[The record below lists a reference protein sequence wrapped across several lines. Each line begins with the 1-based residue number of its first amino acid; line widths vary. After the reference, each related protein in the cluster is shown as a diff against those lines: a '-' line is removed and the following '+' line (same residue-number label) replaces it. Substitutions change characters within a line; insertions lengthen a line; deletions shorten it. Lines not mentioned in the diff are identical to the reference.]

1 MKKLLALLSLSFM
14 MVQALFAQSGL
25 VKVID
30 GQFFRNGAPYYYI
43 GTNFWYGPILG
54 STGVGGNRERLSQ
67 ELDALRDM
75 GVNNLRVLVGADA
88 GSENA
93 NTVIPY
99 LQPQPGALNDT
110 LLVGLDY
117 FLTELAKRDMVAV
130 LYLTNS
136 WDWSGGYGFYLKNVG
151 QGDSPNADGKGHQ
164 AYVNYAAEFVKNDQ
178 AQQLFW
184 NYVKTIVSRT
194 NSITGKP
201 YKDDPAIMAWQ
212 ICNEPRSF
220 SKEGKDRF
228 AAFISKTA
236 ETIKQ
241 IDSKHLLST
250 GSEGSMGC
258 EGDMELYERI
268 HSDANIDYLT
278 IHIWPANWQWCTRST
293 LWDDLP
299 YVYQKAGA
307 YIDTHMRFAD
317 KMLKPLVIEEFG
329 YPRDANLFVPGSS
342 TDCRDAFYSFIL
354 GRVLT
359 SFQKE
364 QVLAGC
370 NFWGWA
376 GAGRHRHKTWEVGD
390 DYLCDPPHEP
400 QGWYSVFDNDST
412 TISLI
417 QHGTKELKTTEDE

>member
-136 WDWSGGYGFYLKNVG
+136 WDWRL
-151 QGDSPNADGKGHQ
+151 
-164 AYVNYAAEFVKNDQ
+164 
-178 AQQLFW
+178 
-184 NYVKTIVSRT
+184 
-194 NSITGKP
+194 
-201 YKDDPAIMAWQ
+201 
-212 ICNEPRSF
+212 
-220 SKEGKDRF
+220 RF
-228 AAFISKTA
+228 
-236 ETIKQ
+236 
-241 IDSKHLLST
+241 LS
-250 GSEGSMGC
+250 
-258 EGDMELYERI
+258 
-268 HSDANIDYLT
+268 
-278 IHIWPANWQWCTRST
+278 
-293 LWDDLP
+293 
-299 YVYQKAGA
+299 
-307 YIDTHMRFAD
+307 
-317 KMLKPLVIEEFG
+317 EE
-329 YPRDANLFVPGSS
+329 
-342 TDCRDAFYSFIL
+342 C
-354 GRVLT
+354 
-359 SFQKE
+359 
-364 QVLAGC
+364 
-370 NFWGWA
+370 
-376 GAGRHRHKTWEVGD
+376 GAGRFAQCRR
-390 DYLCDPPHEP
+390 
-400 QGWYSVFDNDST
+400 
-412 TISLI
+412 
-417 QHGTKELKTTEDE
+417 